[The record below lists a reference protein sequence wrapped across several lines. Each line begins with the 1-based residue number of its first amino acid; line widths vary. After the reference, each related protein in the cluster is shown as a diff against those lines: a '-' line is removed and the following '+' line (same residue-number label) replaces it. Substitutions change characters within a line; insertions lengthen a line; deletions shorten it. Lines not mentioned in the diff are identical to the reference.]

1 MPRIRSL
8 SRRGFLAVGGSG
20 VAGDALAACGT
31 SVETRDSGHDTE
43 LLDAAL
49 SAETTLQATAAAAA
63 QTPTE
68 AQAEH
73 ELIEAI
79 ASASKARAEKLRTL
93 GEGASGGQ
101 GSSEGD
107 TMADL
112 ARASAD
118 AIAAYRPAAGQLSTA
133 DLRTTA
139 ITYLAQSAAELAGMR
154 GLLGEDPA
162 PQPFVTGGAEK
173 PFAEPTTTTT
183 NTTTTESTSTPTGG

>member
-1 MPRIRSL
+1 MRSL

-20 VAGDALAACGT
+20 VAGAALAACGT
-31 SVETRDSGHDTE
+31 SVETRDSDHDTE

-49 SAETTLQATAAAAA
+49 DAEATVEATATAAAK
-63 QTPTE
+63 TPTE

-79 ASASKARAEKLRTL
+79 ASASNARAEKLRTL
-93 GEGASGGQ
+93 GEGTSGGQ
-101 GSSEGD
+101 ASAAGD
-107 TMADL
+107 TLADL

-118 AIAAYRPAAGQLSTA
+118 AVAAYRPAAGQLSTPQ
-133 DLRTTA
+133 LRTTA
-139 ITYLAQSAAELAGMR
+139 ITYMARSAAELAGLR

-173 PFAEPTTTTT
+173 PFVEPTATTTSTTTTD
-183 NTTTTESTSTPTGG
+183 STSTATGG